1 MNFISKTPLLT
12 SAIALALSPLS
23 FAIDGTASL
32 PDITV
37 TAEFR
42 ESSLQQTAVSAT
54 VITEEV
60 IAQQH
65 AQHLEQL
72 LGLAPNIN
80 FSSGAS
86 RGRFVQIRG
95 IGERSQFVEPLSASV
110 GILIDGI
117 DFTGIGA
124 AATTLDLQQ
133 VEILRGPQGTL
144 YGANALAG
152 LINLKSN
159 APTEDLHGGVSATL
173 GDYDTKTVN
182 AYLSGP
188 LNSSLAYRIAA
199 ETHSSDGFIVNDF
212 LGRDDTSN
220 IDESTLR
227 AKLAWQANEHL
238 NVDFTA
244 LYVDVDNGY
253 DDFSLVNTRHTLSD
267 NPGQDRQESLA
278 FSTQATWSKPEAFD
292 LVALVSHANSE
303 LEYGYDEDWT
313 FDGICAGQAC
323 DGWAYVS
330 EDNYLRDNVNSTLDL
345 RFVSKAEVNSIGWV
359 AGIYYRDQ
367 DVDLVREYNDRA
379 NFISEFKTKNTAL
392 YGQVDFPLTDTL
404 SLVTGLRFEQRDADY
419 KDNNMAA
426 FSPSENLWGGKIS
439 LEHLDSD
446 GRLIYG
452 LISRGYKAGGF
463 NADPELASS
472 ETNFDTEIMWNY
484 EIGLKDQFLDNTL
497 QVQVALFYQDRDD
510 IQVKQSRIIPREGD
524 QCPCDFIDF
533 TNNAAKGS
541 NYGLEA
547 SVNYLM
553 SERVSL
559 LASFGI
565 LETEFKNYLSYEH
578 AEANKEDGI
587 AYSMDGRDQPHAP
600 GYQFA
605 LGLNVVLTESWDAKV
620 SLEGK
625 DDFYFS
631 NSHNEQSDAYELIN
645 ASLNYQ
651 NQQWN
656 FEIWGRNLSDEDVKV
671 RGFNF
676 PNDPRTFYAPATF
689 TQLGEPRMIGVSG
702 GYQF

>member
-1 MNFISKTPLLT
+1 MNFIPKTPLLM
-12 SAIALALSPLS
+12 SAIALALSPSS
-23 FAIDGTASL
+23 FAIDGAASL
-32 PDITV
+32 PDIVV

-42 ESSLQQTAVSAT
+42 DSSLQKTAVSAT
-54 VITEEV
+54 IITEEV

-159 APTEDLHGGVSATL
+159 APTTEFSGGVSATL

-182 AYLSGP
+182 AYVSGP
-188 LNSSLAYRIAA
+188 LNSSVAYRLAA
-199 ETHSSDGFIVNDF
+199 ETHSSDGFIENDF
-212 LGRDDTSN
+212 LKRDNTSN
-220 IDESTLR
+220 IDESTVR
-227 AKLAWQANEHL
+227 AKLAWQVNEDL

-244 LYVDVDNGY
+244 LYVDIDNGY

-267 NPGQDRQESLA
+267 KPGQDRQKSRA
-278 FSTQATWSKPEAFD
+278 FSAQATWSKPEAFD
-292 LVALVSHANSE
+292 FIALVSHANSE

-313 FDGICAGQAC
+313 FPGICDGLPC
-323 DGWAYVS
+323 DGWAYSS
-330 EDNYLRDNVNSTLDL
+330 EDNYLRDNVNSTVDL
-345 RFVSKAEVNSIGWV
+345 RLVSTSDENSIDWV
-359 AGIYYRDQ
+359 AGIYFRDQ
-367 DVDLVREYNDRA
+367 DVDLVRIYNDDP
-379 NFISEFKTKNTAL
+379 NFVSEFKTQNTAV
-392 YGQVDFPLTDTL
+392 YGQVGFPLSETL

-419 KDNNMAA
+419 QDNANVA
-426 FSPSENLWGGKIS
+426 FSPNEDLWGGKIS
-439 LEHLDSD
+439 LEHLNAD

-463 NADPELASS
+463 NSDPQVDSAD
-472 ETNFDTEIMWNY
+472 TNFDTEIMWNY
-484 EIGLKDQFLDNTL
+484 EIGMKDQYLDNTM

-510 IQVKQSRIIPREGD
+510 IQVKQSIIIPKEGD

-533 TNNAAKGS
+533 TNNAASGS

-547 SVNYLM
+547 SATYLM

-559 LASFGI
+559 FASLG
-565 LETEFKNYLSYEH
+565 LLKTEFKNYLSYDH
-578 AEANKEDGI
+578 AEADKEAGI
-587 AYSMDGRDQPHAP
+587 PYSLDGRDQPHAP
-600 GYQFA
+600 SYQFS
-605 LGLNVVLTESWDAKV
+605 LGLNVILSERWNANV
-620 SLEGK
+620 SIEGK
-625 DDFYFS
+625 DEFYFS
-631 NSHNEQSDAYELIN
+631 SSHNEQSDTYELLD
-645 ASLNYQ
+645 ASFNYK

-656 FEIWGRNLSDEDVKV
+656 FELWGRNLTDEDVKV

-689 TQLGEPRMIGVSG
+689 TQLGEPRMIGISG